1 MGRHEY
7 ESQPAMAEMVSATP
21 LQRQASAEEVA
32 RVAQFLCSDAASFVS
47 ACDVLVDGGYI
58 GSNVG

>member
-1 MGRHEY
+1 MGRQEY
-7 ESQPAMAEMVSATP
+7 ESQPMMKQMVETTP

-32 RVAQFLCSDAASFVS
+32 RVAHFLSSDAASFVS

-58 GSNVG
+58 GSNLG